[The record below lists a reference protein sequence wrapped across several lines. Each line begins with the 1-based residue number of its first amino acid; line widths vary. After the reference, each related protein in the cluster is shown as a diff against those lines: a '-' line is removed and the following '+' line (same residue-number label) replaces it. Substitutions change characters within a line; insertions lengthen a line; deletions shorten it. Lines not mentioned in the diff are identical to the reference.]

1 MPNAVIESVRC
12 SCGTLLP
19 PVEVRDP
26 FTGEVRYLQ
35 AWPVKGCPVCQERA
49 RKAEAERTANPP
61 HLRGRDTAK
70 PRVGAKHFGLY
81 EYPD

>member
-1 MPNAVIESVRC
+1 MPDAVIEPVLC

-19 PVEVRDP
+19 PVEVKDP
-26 FTGEVRYLQ
+26 FSGEVRLFQ

-49 RKAEAERTANPP
+49 RKAASTNPSPCNGRGAGVRVRT
-61 HLRGRDTAK
+61 K
-70 PRVGAKHFGLY
+70 KHFGLY